1 MKTRILAVLSG
12 VVAGAVLFSLSHT
25 LTGYFYPFPDNVSA
39 DDPEAM
45 RIYMESIPAMAA
57 VLLLAGYAVG
67 AFFGGLV
74 ASAISKRARQAV
86 IVGIVLTV
94 ANIANVVTIPHPLWL
109 SVVSTIVFLP
119 FAWLG
124 GKAAKRNTATIY

>member
-1 MKTRILAVLSG
+1 M
-12 VVAGAVLFSLSHT
+12 
-25 LTGYFYPFPDNVSA
+25 TGYFYPFPDNVSA